1 MKHVKKEKM
10 KSIVITKKMA
20 TLFAACMMIMP
31 VMAIKGDIPVIFISD
46 ATQVTEIVQME
57 SWMKADC
64 YLTTETLVLETW
76 MTETGY
82 FNEKPME
89 VEGWMTDLTYLKK

>member
-20 TLFAACMMIMP
+20 TLIAACMMILP
-31 VMAIKGDIPVIFISD
+31 VMAKKGDTPVIFTSE
-46 ATQVTEIVQME
+46 ATPVTEIVPFE
-57 SWMKADC
+57 SWMKAGC
-64 YLTTETLVLETW
+64 YLTTETLALETW

-82 FNEKPME
+82 FNEKPIE
-89 VEGWMTDLTYLKK
+89 IEGWMTDLTYLKK